1 MSGRLNIPSNRPWKE
16 IRRKKVSNYEI
27 LLNALCD
34 PENQPH
40 QWIGASD
47 ELRAVLAKYAE
58 DCLLKIAE
66 QGAEQSD
73 VGKSRDGGDSWPLD
87 GYHAEDAYY
96 EGLREGAWRAGEIAR
111 TYLGQRKEEESE

>member
-40 QWIGASD
+40 QWIGVITQKMRTMRGFVR
-47 ELRAVLAKYAE
+47 ELGVLE
-58 DCLLKIAE
+58 
-66 QGAEQSD
+66 
-73 VGKSRDGGDSWPLD
+73 R
-87 GYHAEDAYY
+87 
-96 EGLREGAWRAGEIAR
+96 
-111 TYLGQRKEEESE
+111 